1 MKKYNLEGLKVT
13 LENFLDLQRIE
24 VKNKQLIIQ
33 LPLQEFTM
41 IFNDKL
47 EWINFDIE
55 RLDYLDVFEFAQ
67 LLKYDYEI

>member
-47 EWINFDIE
+47 EWINFDVE